1 MQDPISAAAVDT
13 ARETAYRLAVGASR
27 PIPVPDT
34 PPERHCDVIMKG
46 GITSGVVY
54 PAAGVELAAR
64 YTLQSIGGTSA
75 GAIAAGFF
83 AAAERRRSVGGT
95 AKGFEELRGYP
106 DKFGATVDGAAGK
119 IPFLQALFR
128 PLPQTRRLFDLL
140 IAFLEKKKSK
150 RPWKV
155 LGTVLT
161 RYPLS
166 LLGLAAGALL
176 LILGVHSAS
185 VPLKIAAIAV
195 GVVAALLGF
204 AVFAVAL
211 IAWDA
216 ITNLPRHKFGMC
228 PGSGQAIAGYP
239 PPLSDWIEQNL
250 DAIAFGSD
258 HAAEGPRPSGYAP
271 GDPLTFGDLWGTGPD
286 GDRNAPAADASLR
299 RINLEVITT
308 NLNQGR
314 PYRLP
319 IDVEHLYFHPKELA
333 DVFSSRLIAFMVAR
347 ARPATDRSEKLHAI
361 AAAKGLIPLPL
372 PADLPVAVAVRLS
385 LSFPLLIGA
394 VPLWGFDF
402 TYAVPNYEGKKE
414 EPHPTR
420 CWFSDG
426 GITSNFPIHFFDGPI
441 PRWPTFGFNL
451 TPFHPRFPRQPKEKE
466 ALNVWLP
473 NGNGDGLQETWDNP
487 PDNGEDAVTGLRP
500 RSFRR
505 RSNRKTKCRALADL
519 SWFLFQV
526 VGTMQN
532 WRDNLQLRIP
542 GFRDRVAQ
550 IHQDGDEGGLNL
562 NMEKP
567 IIDRLSDRGRIAA
580 QILAERFSNAP
591 PPQAVLNWNNHA
603 WVRLRAAMGLLETH
617 LAKIERA
624 YRKKEG
630 LESYADLIA
639 HPPPAYR
646 FVDPV
651 EAAVMLGEL
660 DAFAKRWGTFNG
672 LLEENLPHPLAEL
685 RTMPRV

>member
-1 MQDPISAAAVDT
+1 MQDPISGSVDAAR
-13 ARETAYRLAVGASR
+13 REIEYRLAVAASP

-64 YTLQSIGGTSA
+64 YTLKSIGGTSA

-83 AAAERRRSVGGT
+83 AAAERRRSIGGT
-95 AKGFEELRGYP
+95 AKGFEDLRGYP
-106 DKFGATVDGAAGK
+106 NRFSGMVDGK
-119 IPFLQALFR
+119 TPFLQALFR

-140 IAFLEKKKSK
+140 VAFLEKEKSK
-150 RPWKV
+150 KPWR
-155 LGTVLT
+155 LLATVLT

-166 LLGLAAGALL
+166 LAGLAAGVLLMVLGLQSPSGALR
-176 LILGVHSAS
+176 
-185 VPLKIAAIAV
+185 IAALVV
-195 GVVAALLGF
+195 GLLAALAGF
-204 AVFAVAL
+204 AVAAAAL
-211 IAWDA
+211 VAWDA
-216 ITNLPRHKFGMC
+216 ITKLPRHKFGMC
-228 PGSGQAIAGYP
+228 PGSGEAIPGYP
-239 PPLSDWIEQNL
+239 RPLSDWIEENL
-250 DAIAFGSD
+250 DAIAFGTDTSG
-258 HAAEGPRPSGYAP
+258 APAGAVGAGVGQRPPGYAP
-271 GDPLTFGDLWGTGPD
+271 NDPLTFGDLWQIGPG
-286 GDRNAPAADASLR
+286 GDKNAPADDPKQR

-319 IDVEHLYFHPKELA
+319 IDVEHLYFHPRELA
-333 DVFSSRLIAFMVAR
+333 DVFSPRIIAFLVAH
-347 ARPATDRSEKLHAI
+347 ARPATERTERLHAI
-361 AAAKGLIPLPL
+361 AAKHGIVPLPL

-385 LSFPLLIGA
+385 LSFPLLVSA

-402 TYAVPNYEGKKE
+402 TYAVPDYDGKKE
-414 EPHPTR
+414 EPRPTR

-466 ALNVWLP
+466 ALNIWLP
-473 NGNGDGLQETWDNP
+473 NGNGDGLQETWNNP
-487 PDNGEDAVTGLRP
+487 PESGG
-500 RSFRR
+500 
-505 RSNRKTKCRALADL
+505 ALADL

-550 IHQDGDEGGLNL
+550 IHQSDDEGGLNL
-562 NMEKP
+562 NMDESR
-567 IIDRLSDRGRIAA
+567 ITALSTRGRIAA

-591 PPQAVLNWNNHA
+591 PPQTVLTWNNHA
-603 WVRLRAAMGLLETH
+603 WVRLRSAMGLLESH
-617 LAKIERA
+617 LAKIETA
-624 YRKKEG
+624 YAQKEG
-630 LESYADLIA
+630 LKSYAQLIA
-639 HPPPAYR
+639 HPPPAFPFTR
-646 FVDPV
+646 TVD
-651 EAAVMLGEL
+651 AAVMLGEL
-660 DAFAKRWGTFNG
+660 DAFARRWGSFGG
-672 LLEENLPHPLAEL
+672 LLGEDVPHPLAEL
-685 RTMPRV
+685 RTMPKI

>member
-1 MQDPISAAAVDT
+1 MQDPISAAAADT
-13 ARETAYRLAVGASR
+13 ARETAYRLAVGASQ
-27 PIPVPDT
+27 PIPVPDI

-54 PAAGVELAAR
+54 PTAGVELAAR
-64 YTLQSIGGTSA
+64 YTLKSIGGTSA
-75 GAIAAGFF
+75 GAIAAGLF

-106 DKFGATVDGAAGK
+106 DKFGATVEGADGK

-128 PLPQTRRLFDLL
+128 PLPQTRRLFDLV
-140 IAFLEKKKSK
+140 IAFLEKDKGRK
-150 RPWKV
+150 PWTI

-166 LLGLAAGALL
+166 LLGLVAGALL
-176 LILGVHSAS
+176 FVLGVQSAS
-185 VPLKIAAIAV
+185 VPLRIAAIVV
-195 GVVAALLGF
+195 GILAALIGF
-204 AVFAVAL
+204 AVVAVAL
-211 IAWDA
+211 VAVDA
-216 ITNLPRHKFGMC
+216 VTNLPKHKFGMC
-228 PGSGQAIAGYP
+228 PGSGQPVAGYP

-258 HAAEGPRPSGYAP
+258 SSGAPAAGGARPPGYAP
-271 GDPLTFGDLWGTGPD
+271 GDPLTFGDLWGIGPD
-286 GDRNAPAADASLR
+286 GNRLAPAADSSLR

-319 IDVEHLYFHPKELA
+319 VDAEHLYFHPKELA

-347 ARPATDRSEKLHAI
+347 ARPATDRSERLHAI
-361 AAAKGLIPLPL
+361 AAKHGLIPLPL

-402 TYAVPNYEGKKE
+402 TYAVTNYEGRKQ
-414 EPHPTR
+414 EPRPTR

-451 TPFHPRFPRQPKEKE
+451 TPFHPNFPRQPKDRE

-473 NGNGDGLQETWDNP
+473 NGNGDGLQETWNNP
-487 PDNGEDAVTGLRP
+487 PEDR
-500 RSFRR
+500 
-505 RSNRKTKCRALADL
+505 KCRALADL

-550 IHQDGDEGGLNL
+550 VHQEDDEGGLNL
-562 NMEKP
+562 TMDHP
-567 IIDRLSDRGRIAA
+567 TITALSTRGRIAA
-580 QILAERFSNAP
+580 QILAERFGNAP
-591 PPQAVLNWNNHA
+591 PPQTVLTWNNHA
-603 WVRLRAAMGLLETH
+603 WVRLRTAMGLLETH
-617 LAKIERA
+617 LAKIEKA
-624 YRKKEG
+624 YAQKEG
-630 LESYADLIA
+630 LKSYAQLIA
-639 HPPPAYR
+639 TPPPAYH
-646 FVDPV
+646 FVNPV
-651 EAAVMLGEL
+651 DAAVMLGEL
-660 DAFAKRWGTFNG
+660 DAFARRWGAFGG
-672 LLEENLPHPLAEL
+672 LLGTNVPHPLAEL
-685 RTMPRV
+685 RTMPKV

>member
-1 MQDPISAAAVDT
+1 MQDPISAAAADT
-13 ARETAYRLAVGASR
+13 VRETAYRLAVGASK

-34 PPERHCDVIMKG
+34 PPARHCDVIMKG

-54 PAAGVELAAR
+54 PTAGVELAAR

-95 AKGFEELRGYP
+95 AQGFEELRSYP
-106 DKFGATVDGAAGK
+106 ARFGVKVDGV
-119 IPFLQALFR
+119 PFLQALFR
-128 PLPQTRRLFDLL
+128 PVPDARRLFALL
-140 IAFLEKKKSK
+140 TAFLEKNKLVKALK
-150 RPWKV
+150 I
-155 LGTVLT
+155 LGAVLT
-161 RYPLS
+161 QYPLS
-166 LLGLAAGALL
+166 LVGGAAGVLLVVLGRHVPNDALR
-176 LILGVHSAS
+176 
-185 VPLKIAAIAV
+185 IAAIVV
-195 GVVAALLGF
+195 GILAALIGF
-204 AVFAVAL
+204 AVAAAAL
-211 IAWDA
+211 VAWDA
-216 ITNLPRHKFGMC
+216 ITKLPKHKFGMC
-228 PGSGQAIAGYP
+228 PGSGEPIFGYP

-258 HAAEGPRPSGYAP
+258 SSGPAAAGGLRPPGYAP
-271 GDPLTFGDLWGTGPD
+271 DDPLTFGDLWGIGPD
-286 GDRNAPAADASLR
+286 GDRRAPAVDSSLR
-299 RINLEVITT
+299 KINLEVITT

-319 IDVEHLYFHPKELA
+319 VDAEHLYFDPNELA
-333 DVFSSRLIAFMVAR
+333 DVFSSRLIAFLVAH
-347 ARPATDRSEKLHAI
+347 ARPATEHSARLHAI

-372 PADLPVAVAVRLS
+372 PADLPVAFAIRLS

-402 TYAVPNYEGKKE
+402 TYAAPDYEGKKE
-414 EPHPTR
+414 DPLPTR

-451 TPFHPRFPRQPKEKE
+451 TPFHPRFPPQPKSRE

-487 PDNGEDAVTGLRP
+487 PDDGT
-500 RSFRR
+500 S
-505 RSNRKTKCRALADL
+505 LAKL

-550 IHQDGDEGGLNL
+550 VHQSPDEGGINL
-562 NMEKP
+562 NMQKP
-567 IIDRLSDRGRIAA
+567 IIDALSDRGRIAA

-591 PPQAVLNWNNHA
+591 PPQAALTWDNHA
-603 WVRLRAAMGLLETH
+603 WVRLRTAMGLLETH

-624 YRKKEG
+624 YRQKEG
-630 LESYADLIA
+630 LKSYSQLIA
-639 HPPPAYR
+639 APPPAYH
-646 FVDPV
+646 FADPL

-660 DAFAKRWGTFNG
+660 DALARRWGTFGG

-685 RTMPRV
+685 RTMPKV